1 MISIKF
7 QLLSLM
13 VISWGFVKSETEYA
27 EGKMRELTTD
37 KLKAE
42 TTRVTTRF
50 QFSTLGPKLK

>member
-7 QLLSLM
+7 QLLLLM

-50 QFSTLGPKLK
+50 